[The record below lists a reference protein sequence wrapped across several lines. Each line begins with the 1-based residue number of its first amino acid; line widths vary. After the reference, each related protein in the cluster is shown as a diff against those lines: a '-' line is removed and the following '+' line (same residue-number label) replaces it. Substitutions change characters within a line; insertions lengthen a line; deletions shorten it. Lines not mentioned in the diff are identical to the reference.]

1 MSMLDKNRNPGKQ
14 PKTLITNQVIRVLNN
29 EVKESQ
35 KEADQKFSTT
45 NIGKYKE
52 STKSQIF
59 KSLQPS
65 NRFNFD
71 PFDDEIESGSVTF
84 IGKNYGLE
92 SEE

>member
-29 EVKESQ
+29 EVKE
-35 KEADQKFSTT
+35 ADQKFSTT
-45 NIGKYKE
+45 DIGKYKE
-52 STKSQIF
+52 STKSLKPI
-59 KSLQPS
+59 

-71 PFDDEIESGSVTF
+71 PLDDEIESGSVTF

>member
-29 EVKESQ
+29 EVKE
-35 KEADQKFSTT
+35 ADQKFSTT
-45 NIGKYKE
+45 DIGKYKE
-52 STKSQIF
+52 ST

-71 PFDDEIESGSVTF
+71 PLDDEIESGSVTF